1 MFNHINDRKP
11 FQSHQAYSAF
21 KYQLTCIKK
30 SVHLMKRVLA
40 KLCFLIAKCH
50 LILLWCY
57 QNIMYLKLRRFHVYT
72 ENLAYICYICCTFIT
87 LFVTSRIKD
96 WLINDINI
104 PINVEKTV
112 DENPF
117 SNNWTLL
124 AVFCWCIQISQ
135 ALSLIHTRKKR
146 RL

>member
-1 MFNHINDRKP
+1 MSFDLIVML
-11 FQSHQAYSAF
+11 S
-21 KYQLTCIKK
+21 KYHYL
-30 SVHLMKRVLA
+30 
-40 KLCFLIAKCH
+40 
-50 LILLWCY
+50 
-57 QNIMYLKLRRFHVYT
+57 YLKLIRFHVYT

-117 SNNWTLL
+117 SNNWTY
-124 AVFCWCIQISQ
+124 
-135 ALSLIHTRKKR
+135 
-146 RL
+146 